1 MAATA
6 PRRKGR
12 PSNGGQQVGRD
23 MIVTATKDLIMS
35 HRSDRLTRA
44 EVAKTLGIDQ
54 KLVRYYF
61 PDFGALI
68 DEALDL
74 GVLDLDKQMAKASAK
89 QDTQSQVLSNRLS
102 ALSSFLVQRPGYFRI
117 LVERIYEGSGEE
129 AANRLV
135 TMTKNA
141 YRRHDKM
148 VRSGQAAGEFK
159 DFDPRLLYL
168 AIIGLVDIFVT
179 ARPVAELLFA
189 DDTDNLSERYEA
201 FVIDLILNGILQRPK
216 S

>member
-1 MAATA
+1 
-6 PRRKGR
+6 
-12 PSNGGQQVGRD
+12 
-23 MIVTATKDLIMS
+23 MIVNATKDLIMS
-35 HRSDRLTRA
+35 QRSDRLTRA

-74 GVLDLDKQMAKASAK
+74 GVLDLDAQMAKASGK

-135 TMTKNA
+135 TMTKKA
-141 YRRHDKM
+141 YRRHDRM
-148 VRSGQAAGEFK
+148 VRTGQATGEFK

-179 ARPVAELLFA
+179 AKPVAELLFA
-189 DDTDNLSERYEA
+189 DDTDGLSERYEA
-201 FVIDLILNGILQRPK
+201 FVIDLILNGILQSPRSDPE